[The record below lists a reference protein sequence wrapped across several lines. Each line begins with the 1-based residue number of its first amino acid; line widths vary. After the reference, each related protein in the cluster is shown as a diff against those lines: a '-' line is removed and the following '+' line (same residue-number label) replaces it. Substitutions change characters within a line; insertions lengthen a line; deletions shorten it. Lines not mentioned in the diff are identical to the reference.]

1 MSLAALAVVLFALV
15 VLAWQLWPR
24 EPGDS
29 SAEAGFLRD
38 MFEHHSQA
46 VAMAMIIRDRT
57 DDPELFAMATDIA
70 LTQSTQMG
78 AMQGYLDV
86 WGLPLSGQDAPMT
99 WMEHSVD
106 GLMPG
111 MAATEDVQQLSELPV
126 AEAEVLFLQLL
137 IRHHQGGVEM
147 AEAYLERGSQAQVTL
162 MADRIVLL
170 QNAEI
175 DVMNDM
181 LERRGESPITD
192 PLPDNH
198 EDH

>member
-111 MAATEDVQQLSELPV
+111 MAATADVQQLSELPV